1 MSGNVYLVGMPGSG
15 KSRAGRMVAGLLNM
29 EFIDM
34 DKEIERE
41 AGRSVEELF
50 EYGGEE
56 GFRQMEKAALA
67 EISKRNN
74 SVIACGGGCVLDPDN
89 RAWMKSTGRVV
100 WLNVSLD
107 RLNARAPVGGKRPL
121 LREPGDMERL
131 LAEREAIY
139 RDLADV
145 VIDGLEDR
153 KATAQAI
160 VEALA

>member
-1 MSGNVYLVGMPGSG
+1 MSGNLYLVGMPGSG
-15 KSRAGRMVAGLLNM
+15 KSRAGRGAAELLNM
-29 EFIDM
+29 PFIDL

-41 AGRSVEELF
+41 AGRSVAELF

-56 GFRQMEKAALA
+56 GFRQMEKLALA
-67 EISKRNN
+67 EVSAMSN
-74 SVIACGGGCVLDPDN
+74 SLIACGGGCVLDPEN
-89 RAWMKSTGRVV
+89 RALMRSTGRVV
-100 WLNVSLD
+100 WLKVSLE

-131 LAEREAIY
+131 LAERESIY

-145 VIDGLEDR
+145 VVEGLEDR
-153 KATAQAI
+153 RAMAKAI